1 MTSRLGVQSFCF
13 RNFKDNAKVAEL
25 TTECGLQNI
34 EVCGVHVDFSDRQ
47 AFAAMLAAYKA
58 KDVSVVSIGVNPL
71 TGNESED
78 RIYFECAREAG
89 LEVMSVDF
97 KIDGIP
103 ESLAVA
109 ERLAEEYDVDVA
121 IHNHGGRHW
130 LGSSQ
135 ALQWV
140 FGRTGNR
147 VGLSLD
153 TAWALDSREDPVAMV
168 RAFGNRVKIV
178 HLKDFVF
185 DRARKPE
192 DVVVGTGNLDLAA
205 LRSALTD
212 AGFSGESIIEYE
224 GDVEDPVPALKSCA
238 QKIRSDIPELAG

>member
-1 MTSRLGVQSFCF
+1 VQSFCF
-13 RNFKDNAKVAEL
+13 RHFKDNAKVAEL
-25 TTECGLQNI
+25 TKECGLSNI
-34 EVCGVHVDFSDRQ
+34 EVCRAHVDFSDRR

-58 KDVSVVSIGVNPL
+58 ADVNVVSIGVNPL
-71 TGNESED
+71 TGDEAAD

-89 LEVMSVDF
+89 LEVMSIDF

-103 ESLAVA
+103 ESFAVA
-109 ERLAEEYDVDVA
+109 ERLAEEYGVDLA

-140 FGRTGNR
+140 FGRTGSR
-147 VGLSLD
+147 IGLSLD
-153 TAWALDSREDPVAMV
+153 TAWAMDSREDPVEMV
-168 RAFGNRVKIV
+168 RAFGDRVKIV

-212 AGFSGESIIEYE
+212 VGFSGETIIEYE
-224 GDVEDPVPALKSCA
+224 GDVENPVPALKSCA
-238 QKIRSDIPELAG
+238 QQIRAAIPELAD